1 MLAIYLKSREGLNT
15 LRWDFGPVK
24 VDDFIF
30 FINLM
35 ATVEPSPKILTVMP
49 AKCPG
54 RKQVI
59 INSGRGP
66 GADGNY
72 FGCINKAKSGELG
85 ANDKPLAFF
94 LLG

>member
-1 MLAIYLKSREGLNT
+1 MIFTILSLQNTGRDAGHILKSRGGLNT
-15 LRWDFGPVK
+15 LRWDFGSVK
-24 VDDFIF
+24 VDDFIL

-49 AKCPG
+49 TKCPG

-66 GADGNY
+66 GVD
-72 FGCINKAKSGELG
+72 GEL
-85 ANDKPLAFF
+85 LWMY
-94 LLG
+94 